1 MINCQMILLETT
13 LWLIMDGDNFYSQ
26 IFLEEACISSMK
38 INGKLLEDNKVGK
51 KLVKVVLNLLTIDR
65 S

>member
-13 LWLIMDGDNFYSQ
+13 LWLIIDGDNFYSQ

-38 INGKLLEDNKVGK
+38 INGKLLKDNKVGK
-51 KLVKVVLNLLTIDR
+51 KLVKVV
-65 S
+65 